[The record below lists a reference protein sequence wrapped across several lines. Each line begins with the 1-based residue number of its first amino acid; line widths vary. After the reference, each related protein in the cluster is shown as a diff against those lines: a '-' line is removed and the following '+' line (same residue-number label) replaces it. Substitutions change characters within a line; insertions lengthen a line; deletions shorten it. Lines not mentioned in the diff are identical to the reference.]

1 MDHQISAVKPTNSY
15 QAYLLR
21 LWQESPHGIWRFT
34 LEDPQ
39 TNERH
44 AFSGMEVFIQF
55 LMEMTET
62 EAPKEG
68 IRSPQREEEIRDE
81 DL

>member
-1 MDHQISAVKPTNSY
+1 MDHQNSAVKHANSY

-21 LWQESPHGIWRFT
+21 FWQESLDGRWRFT

-44 AFSGMEVFIQF
+44 AFSGVEVFIQF

-62 EAPKEG
+62 EDPKADFKRSAIEG
-68 IRSPQREEEIRDE
+68 GNER
-81 DL
+81 

>member
-1 MDHQISAVKPTNSY
+1 MDHHISTVKPANSY

-21 LWQESPHGIWRFT
+21 LWQESPDSRWRFT
-34 LEDPQ
+34 LEDPH

-44 AFSGMEVFIQF
+44 AFSGVEVFIQF

-62 EAPKEG
+62 EAPKG
-68 IRSPQREEEIRDE
+68 DDTLSPTGGGNER
-81 DL
+81 